1 MKVRDILELAS
12 GTTVIIYNKSCA
24 EVARISVGAMNKD
37 YDFPYVDHEIY
48 MITSNEDGIQICL

>member
-12 GTTVIIYNKSCA
+12 GTTVIIYDKHCG
-24 EVARISVGAMNKD
+24 EVRRINVGPRNTD
-37 YDFPYVDHEIY
+37 YDFPCVDHKIY